1 MLHFTR
7 TVLYFDKI
15 LVHTVNTQGEAIVSF
30 VMDNY
35 QTSRDEYAAE
45 PI

>member
-1 MLHFTR
+1 MTLNVTLHKNNLMLR
-7 TVLYFDKI
+7 
-15 LVHTVNTQGEAIVSF
+15 HTVNTQGEAIVSF

>member
-1 MLHFTR
+1 MFPLYTNTN
-7 TVLYFDKI
+7 TVD
-15 LVHTVNTQGEAIVSF
+15 TQGEAIVSF

-45 PI
+45 SI